1 MASQSVLIAE
11 TEGLVTI
18 TINRPA
24 TRNSLNAET
33 VTALC
38 AAVDTATAN
47 PRARCVLLT
56 GAGTDA
62 FCAGADIAE
71 LIASPSPS
79 ARRAFF
85 QSIADL
91 IEKIQTSHLP
101 VVASVHGFAL
111 AGGCGLAAACDIT
124 LASEDAVFGLPEAAI
139 GLAALV
145 VMTPISRL
153 IGKKALAQMLLTGER
168 ISARRALEI
177 GLITAIHPKDTL
189 DHAAKELCS
198 KIMKLGPHALKASKE
213 GMLEVT
219 EKEYL
224 SAIRE
229 FADKSALL
237 SLGAEAS
244 EGLLSFTEKREPA
257 WRPRQT

>member
-1 MASQSVLIAE
+1 MASQSVLISEA
-11 TEGLVTI
+11 EGLITI

-24 TRNSLNAET
+24 ARNSLNAET

-38 AAVDTATAN
+38 EAMNAATAN
-47 PRARCVLLT
+47 PRARCIHLT

-71 LIASPSPS
+71 LVANSSPS

-111 AGGCGLAAACDIT
+111 AGGCGIAAACDIT

-153 IGKKALAQMLLTGER
+153 IGKKALAHMLLTGER
-168 ISARRALEI
+168 ISAKRALEI
-177 GLITAIHPKDTL
+177 GLITATHPKDALGT
-189 DHAAKELCS
+189 ATQELCA
-198 KIMKLGPHALKASKE
+198 KIMKHGPNALKASKE

-224 SAIRE
+224 TAIRE

-237 SLGAEAS
+237 SLGDEAS
-244 EGLLSFTEKREPA
+244 EGLRAFTEKREPS
-257 WRPRQT
+257 WRPKSS